1 MIVNQSKADFCFV
14 NSVQYAVYGVYD
26 GKINKNRAITKV
38 IGVDRM
44 SQNFFD
50 KMTETENFIQSETDE
65 EREQYGSLRL
75 TALNEMK
82 TAVMSCAWCDTEK
95 TRQMIRCINMRAVD
109 VEKYYDIS
117 QHTVRSAR
125 SKASRRLYSMFGDNV
140 FDGIITGDK
149 SICRRTIT
157 LSRALTKG
165 YFRIENFIPD
175 TVIRSIERKG
185 CCSENQYQANELRE
199 ELCFLR
205 YYNQIIMKVLI
216 QTS

>member
-1 MIVNQSKADFCFV
+1 
-14 NSVQYAVYGVYD
+14 
-26 GKINKNRAITKV
+26 
-38 IGVDRM
+38 M

-50 KMTETENFIQSETDE
+50 KMRETENLIQSETDE

-82 TAVMSCAWCDTEK
+82 TAVISCAWCDTEM
-95 TRQMIRCINMRAVD
+95 TRQMIHYINMRAVD

-149 SICRRTIT
+149 SICHRTIT

-165 YFRIENFIPD
+165 YVRIENFVPN

-205 YYNQIIMKVLI
+205 YYNQIVMKDQLESLDSDKLI
-216 QTS
+216 YIYNILKQNLISDDKVNMDKLRLLSKIIGDS